1 MWRELFIRLRR
12 HGGNKRFQRF
22 VTKDLL
28 QGRGMQ
34 IVNLILISFF
44 LLVTRLKYMTLD
56 IVELGLSALSRI
68 ESICNN
74 AGVPMASLILL
85 LYRPCST
92 HKYVELKRD

>member
-1 MWRELFIRLRR
+1 
-12 HGGNKRFQRF
+12 
-22 VTKDLL
+22 
-28 QGRGMQ
+28 MQ
-34 IVNLILISFF
+34 IVNLILIFFF

-74 AGVPMASLILL
+74 AGVPGYLGMASLILL

>member
-1 MWRELFIRLRR
+1 MVEISDSKSSSHKGPTSRS
-12 HGGNKRFQRF
+12 GNANSQSDTNF
-22 VTKDLL
+22 
-28 QGRGMQ
+28 
-34 IVNLILISFF
+34 FF

-68 ESICNN
+68 ASICNN